1 MYRYYSNF
9 FSENMTNHGEEQF
22 RTLRLA
28 KEAAHKLPE
37 DYAYVIR
44 DYDEHSIVAYRTS
57 GILTPDDFIALLNS
71 MKKV

>member
-1 MYRYYSNF
+1 MYRYHLNF
-9 FSENMTNHGEEQF
+9 FSENTINHGEETF

-28 KEAAHKLPE
+28 KEAARKLPE

-57 GILTPDDFIALLNS
+57 GILTPDDLKVLLDLMEKS
-71 MKKV
+71 

>member
-1 MYRYYSNF
+1 MYRYHLNF
-9 FSENMTNHGEEQF
+9 FSENMINRGEETF

-28 KEAAHKLPE
+28 KEAAYRLPE

-57 GILTPDDFIALLNS
+57 GILTPDDFITLLNS
-71 MKKV
+71 MKKA